1 MRYNL
6 ETQEIII
13 RVSPEAARLYESA
26 SEQDRRRMDLL
37 ISLQLTGKTTPE
49 ASLEDI
55 MRRMSREAQ
64 QNGLTPEL
72 LAEILSE

>member
-1 MRYNL
+1 M